1 MIAAIGHSEDIDS
14 ADAVVEA
21 LEQCAASL
29 GGKTPQAGLLY
40 AGIDHDHQALLD
52 GVENRYPG
60 IQLIGCTTHGEISS
74 EGFAEGSV
82 VVMLLHAEGVTFA
95 ASVAEGVAGD
105 PEGAARR
112 SAGGALDGLE
122 EPARLC
128 VAISEAFGVNT
139 PALLGK
145 LSEVLGPG
153 VPVCGGL
160 AAEPLRFEKTYQFC
174 NGKVFTDALA
184 LLVFAGPLKVSTGVA
199 SGWEP
204 MGGDHHVT
212 ESDGVV
218 VSMIDGEPVKD
229 VWVRYF
235 GSDELI
241 GYRHLLAVYPDAEG
255 EEPGLNGSEFYVST
269 PFEWKE
275 DGSLVV
281 GPPIPSGSRFR
292 FANASREQILAGVE
306 SSASGARDTFAGNAP
321 DAALIFSCAGRHG
334 VLGTH
339 VKREFEVLREH
350 IGSAIPTIGFY
361 TYGEFCPLTGSL
373 IPRAHSSTFVSV
385 LLGEGE

>member
-1 MIAAIGHSEDIDS
+1 MIAAVGHSEDLDS
-14 ADAVVEA
+14 ADAIAEA
-21 LEQCAASL
+21 LGQCAETL
-29 GGKTPQAGLLY
+29 GGKTPQAGFLY

-52 GVENRYPG
+52 GVEKLYPG

-82 VVMLLHAEGVTFA
+82 VVMLLQAEGVTFQ

-105 PEGAARR
+105 PEGAAQRA
-112 SAGGALDGLE
+112 AGGALNGLE

-139 PALLGK
+139 PALLAK
-145 LSEVLGPG
+145 LGEVLGPD

-160 AAEPLRFEKTYQFC
+160 AAEPLRFEKTCQFC
-174 NGKVFTDALA
+174 NGSVYTDALA
-184 LLVFAGPLKVSTGVA
+184 LLVFAGPLHISTGVA

-204 MGGDHHVT
+204 TGGDHQVT
-212 ESDGVV
+212 QSDGVA
-218 VSMIDGEPVKD
+218 VSMIDDEPVKD

-235 GSDELI
+235 GSEELI
-241 GYRHLLAVYPDAEG
+241 GYRTLIAVYPDTEG
-255 EEPGLNGSEFYVST
+255 EQPGSNGSEFYVST

-275 DGSLVV
+275 DGSLIV

-306 SSASGARDTFAGNAP
+306 SSASGARDTFAGKVP
-321 DAALIFSCAGRHG
+321 DAALVFSCAGRHG
-334 VLGTH
+334 VLGTR
-339 VKREFEVLREH
+339 VKREFEVLREQL
-350 IGSAIPTIGFY
+350 GSAIPTIGFY
-361 TYGEFCPLTGSL
+361 TYGEFCPFTGSL

-385 LLGEGE
+385 LIGEGE